1 MDDCCHTCHTL
12 AANEVLEKGKNI
24 DCAEGFWPNADQS
37 TCERIWTEL
46 RDIPNFDGS
55 SPPVLTVDLMCY
67 DAVTKTG
74 LSFCTNASFKLNL
87 YALIQVFII
96 SPSYLVEHFFAKFLV
111 LFSSTH
117 LSMAQPVPSSSTWV
131 GCAQP
136 SCSQPLLSKQERSI
150 VFSSTLFKKIEHH
163 LLMWAIWTCVQ
174 LPLNIA
180 WWSWWH
186 QKHVKSLQFLQWLEF
201 SSSSSLFGL
210 LFMMSVIQIILLMS
224 TQTRDTFRYATSIWQ
239 SSSVSRAT
247 TSSSSSCALCMAT
260 WLDMCAGAFN

>member
-1 MDDCCHTCHTL
+1 M
-12 AANEVLEKGKNI
+12 LEKGKNI
-24 DCAEGFWPNADQS
+24 DCAAGFWPNADQS

-55 SPPVLTVDLMCY
+55 SPPVLTVDLMCSLFMIIIAGY
-67 DAVTKTG
+67 AGFFFVHREHDAVTKTG
-74 LSFCTNASFKLNL
+74 LSFCTISSFKLNC

-96 SPSYLVEHFFAKFLV
+96 SPPYLVEHFFAKFLV

-210 LFMMSVIQIILLMS
+210 LFMMLM
-224 TQTRDTFRYATSIWQ
+224 I
-239 SSSVSRAT
+239 
-247 TSSSSSCALCMAT
+247 
-260 WLDMCAGAFN
+260 